1 MSRVLT
7 VDQGDYIV
15 QVDSGRTVIDSDIL
29 VTGKPYGTAPIVT
42 NTIYVTMDGSD
53 TNDGSAQD
61 PSRACRTI
69 SGAVKSPLYQPG
81 TSIKVAAGRYLE
93 NNPIVVKP
101 YTSII
106 GSDLRTTEVEPINK
120 TQDLFHVNSSSYLA
134 QMQFINGRSGI
145 VNPNLDRGAYAVS
158 FPINYK
164 FSFNGDTIGGSSVI
178 KSVTDTS
185 NIVLGMEIE
194 SPVIG
199 GIPIFP
205 NNTTVVSIDN
215 STQIS
220 MSSVASTTYASA
232 AFTTGKITV
241 YKSPYVQNCT
251 NQSGPWLY
259 DGTMF
264 IPNQTVQV
272 PLAVGT
278 TNFSDGDITIQV
290 AVSESGNGDITNAIA
305 VGMSINT
312 APQDQGFF
320 TARTLILANIQFI
333 QEQVLEHIRI
343 TYPTTNPVYDPF
355 NSIYDPEKCRRDIRT
370 IIEHVLYD
378 TTFGGNSKSVQAGV
392 AYWNGAVSYI
402 SGEESQTN
410 NALDYIKTIVTSIV
424 SAANGLGVVTDLFE
438 NTTVNAGSFITGRT
452 YTIVDLSDTDF
463 TLIGAASNNSGIVF
477 VATGKGSGGGT
488 AKFGIPVYTPQLL
501 KNADIAVTPFNNNI
515 NIIKSIIVDVANA
528 PTIYYSTGPEFGL
541 DSAELLIQANRLFL
555 QQDVTSF
562 ITSQYPTFVYDSA
575 KSERDVGY
583 IIDAISQDILLGG
596 NARTFELG
604 VSYYLDNVS
613 VLTNL
618 ETNVCLAAIDE
629 LSTALQAIVQNNA
642 YTPSWAPGV
651 SQTIKLEWANGI
663 ITVPNIDRNIT
674 ILKTIIQHGPAH
686 ATTMYNKHIGTSLF
700 YATGLSADNVK
711 QSTKVVTSTFISV
724 VGSLAIYNITLDN
737 PAVGIGNNST
747 LYFGYPTV
755 YPVVETNIP
764 DRWNNRKCDPW
775 GAMGGM
781 LIDGDVVTDNS
792 PVRSF
797 VADAFTQVNQGGR
810 GVRVTNK
817 GYVQLVSVFTIFSSI
832 AVQADNGGIASITN
846 SNANFGT
853 YCMISKGYGPREFS
867 GTIFNPSEFAYNAIS
882 NSFEVN
888 QYYPSGFFPYKQQ
901 VCIFVPDTQYRPHIS
916 LMMEV
921 IPEPSYVNQQ
931 GKPGFLTATVT
942 FSTITEGDLT
952 ITGID
957 VSDMF
962 IGQALYL
969 HDQYGSDKDL
979 VTNISYLQPGTIIT
993 DLGPQ
998 TVYLSKP
1005 ITQSGGDINNPSFFT
1020 LFSCG
1025 NAYYTILS
1033 SQISNNPTLKSDGT
1047 SITKGGLILPVNQ
1060 ITPISQ
1066 DSSPEI
1072 AALEYLGI
1080 LLQSIVQN
1088 SSLHD
1093 APLQSIVP
1101 QTINLAYN
1109 GLDGGQT
1116 ASNLIYTG
1124 SSTSGGVTTPGT
1136 GLIDNI
1142 ITILKSSDSITPDIT
1157 STINK
1162 YTDTQ
1167 IVDHIGITLLS
1178 KGTPS
1183 KNTGDAAQLILAN
1196 LEYCVE
1202 EIYAYIQKQIL
1213 NSSYGS
1219 NWYQLDYTTA
1229 KCRRDVKLISKNI
1242 AYDLISGIGAN
1253 YNSVYSGL
1261 SYYSRPGTYHIVQL
1275 EDNVTDYSLVPDGS
1289 IVNFYQ
1295 RSYMSASGYLFEYVG
1310 AGTNYSALPQVG
1322 RLDPNQ
1328 PNEVNM
1334 LDGGK
1339 VFFTSTDQNGDFRI
1353 GQGLVI
1359 SQATGVLSGRTF
1371 QKSLFAEMTPFIL
1384 AIEG

>member
-15 QVDSGRTVIDSDIL
+15 QVDSGRTIIDGDFI
-29 VTGKPYGTAPIVT
+29 VKGKSFGTAPVVT
-42 NTIYVTMDGSD
+42 NVLYVTTEGSD

-158 FPINYK
+158 FPINYG
-164 FSFNGDTIGGSSVI
+164 FTFNGDTSIGTGVI
-178 KSVTDTS
+178 VNISDTS
-185 NIVLGMEIE
+185 NIVIGMEIE
-194 SPVIG
+194 SPIING
-199 GIPIFP
+199 LPLFS
-205 NNTTVVSIDN
+205 NTTTVVSIDSSSQITM
-215 STQIS
+215 ST
-220 MSSVASTTYASA
+220 VASSSYTSAS
-232 AFTTGKITV
+232 FTTGKITV

-251 NQSGPWLY
+251 NQTGPWLY
-259 DGTMF
+259 DGSMF
-264 IPNQTVQV
+264 IPNQTVQL
-272 PLAVGT
+272 PSAVAT
-278 TNFSDGDITIQV
+278 ASFNDGDTSLTV
-290 AVSESGNGDITNAIA
+290 AVSEALGGDITAAITA
-305 VGMSINT
+305 GMSINT

-320 TARTLILANIQFI
+320 TARTLILSNVQFI
-333 QEQVLEHIRI
+333 QEQVLQYISV
-343 TYPTTNPVYDPF
+343 TYPSF
-355 NSIYDPEKCRRDIRT
+355 IYDTEKCRRDIAT

-392 AYWNGAVSYI
+392 SYWNGAVSYVT
-402 SGEESQTN
+402 GEETQTTA
-410 NALDYIKTIVTSIV
+410 ALDYIKTLVADIV
-424 SAANGLGVVTDLFE
+424 AEANGLSTVPDLFVG
-438 NTTVNAGSFITGRT
+438 TTVNAGSFVTGKT
-452 YTIVDLSDTDF
+452 YTIVTVSDTDF
-463 TLIGAASNNSGIVF
+463 TLIGASSNNSGVVF
-477 VATGKGSGGGT
+477 IATGVGIGGGT
-488 AKFGIPVYTPQLL
+488 AKFGIPVYAPQSL
-501 KNADIAVTPFNNNI
+501 KNANIAITPFNNNI
-515 NIIKSIIVDVANA
+515 NTVKAIILDVAAA

-541 DSAELLIQANRLFL
+541 DSAELLLQANKAFL
-555 QQDVTSF
+555 QDDVISF
-562 ITSQYPTFVYDSA
+562 INSQYPTFEYDSS
-575 KSERDVGY
+575 KSARDVGY

-596 NARTFELG
+596 NARSFELG
-604 VSYYLDNVS
+604 VSYYIDNVS
-613 VLTNL
+613 VLTHL
-618 ETNVCLAAIDE
+618 ETNICLAAITE
-629 LSTALQAIVQNNA
+629 LSTAMQAVVQNNIYSTA
-642 YTPSWAPGV
+642 WASGLV
-651 SQTIKLEWANGI
+651 SQITNTKWANGN
-663 ITVPNIDRNIT
+663 ITLNYIDRNIT
-674 ILKTIIQHGPAH
+674 IIKTIIQYGIDY
-686 ATTMYNKHIGTSLF
+686 ATAMYNKHTGTTLF
-700 YATGLSADNVK
+700 YATGLSADNVQK
-711 QSTKVVTSTFISV
+711 ATKVVTSTYLQID
-724 VGSLAIYNITLDN
+724 GNGNAIYAITIDT
-737 PAVGIGNNST
+737 PAVGLGYNST
-747 LYFGYPTV
+747 LYFGYPSV
-755 YPVVETNIP
+755 YPIVESNIP
-764 DRWNNRKCDPW
+764 TRWNNRKCDPW

-781 LIDGDVVTDNS
+781 LIDGGVVTDNS

-810 GVRVTNK
+810 GVRVTNR

-832 AVQADNGGIASITN
+832 AVQADSGGIASITN

-853 YCMISKGYGPREFS
+853 YCMIAKGYGPREFS
-867 GTIFNPSEFAYNAIS
+867 GTIFNPSSFAYNPVA
-882 NSFEVN
+882 NSFVVN

-901 VCIFVPDTQYRPHIS
+901 LCIFVPDKQYRPHIS

-921 IPEPSYVNQQ
+921 IPEVTYVNAQN
-931 GKPGFLTATVT
+931 KPGFLTATVT
-942 FSTITEGDLT
+942 FSTITQGDLT
-952 ITGID
+952 ISGID
-957 VSDMF
+957 VSDMY
-962 IGQALYL
+962 IGQTLYL
-969 HDQYGSDKDL
+969 HDQYGNDKDL
-979 VTNISYLQPGTIIT
+979 VTNISYLQPDTIIT
-993 DLGPQ
+993 DIGPQ

-1020 LFSCG
+1020 MFSCG

-1033 SQISNNPTLKSDGT
+1033 SQISNNPSLKSDGT
-1047 SITKGGLILPVNQ
+1047 PISEGGLILPVKQ
-1060 ITPISQ
+1060 ITPISA
-1066 DSSPEI
+1066 DSSSDAANPEI
-1072 AALEYLGI
+1072 AALEFLAG
-1080 LLQSIVQN
+1080 LLQAIVTNTPVVSNQII
-1088 SSLHD
+1088 
-1093 APLQSIVP
+1093 APQV
-1101 QTINLAYN
+1101 TN
-1109 GLDGGQT
+1109 GAFSGIDGGVT

-1124 SSTSGGVTTPGT
+1124 YTSSGGVITPGT

-1142 ITILKSSDSITPDIT
+1142 ITILKSSSTITPLIISAENYSD
-1157 STINK
+1157 S
-1162 YTDTQ
+1162 Y
-1167 IVDHIGITLLS
+1167 IVQQVGITLLS
-1178 KGTPS
+1178 KSTPD
-1183 KNTGDAAQLILAN
+1183 KNTGDAAKLILDN
-1196 LEYCVE
+1196 LEFFVE
-1202 EIYAYIQKQIL
+1202 EVYAYIKQKISDNAS
-1213 NSSYGS
+1213 NSSS
-1219 NWYQLDYTTA
+1219 NWYQLDYKTA
-1229 KCRRDVKLISKNI
+1229 KCRRDVKLICINI
-1242 AYDLISGIGAN
+1242 AYDLISGSGVN

-1275 EDNVTDYSLVPDGS
+1275 EDNVTDYSLIPDGS

-1353 GQGLVI
+1353 GPGLVI